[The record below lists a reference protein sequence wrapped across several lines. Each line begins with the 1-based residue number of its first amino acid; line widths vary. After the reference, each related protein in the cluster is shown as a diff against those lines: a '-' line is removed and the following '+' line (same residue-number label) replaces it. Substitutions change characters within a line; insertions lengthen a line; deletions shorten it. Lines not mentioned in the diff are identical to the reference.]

1 MACLL
6 PCADAGNYKEV
17 PMRILVLAIL
27 ATGMI
32 LAGGHAR
39 AQTYDPAF
47 PVCMHLTLWG
57 GPIED
62 CTYFTMAQC
71 AQSASGRAGICN
83 MNPYYAGARASLGR
97 GDRRH
102 RRVN

>member
-1 MACLL
+1 
-6 PCADAGNYKEV
+6 
-17 PMRILVLAIL
+17 MRILALAIL
-27 ATGMI
+27 ASGMI
-32 LAGGHAR
+32 SAGGHAR

-62 CTYFTMAQC
+62 CTYFTLAQC

-83 MNPYYAGARASLGR
+83 MNPFYAGATASSGR
-97 GDRRH
+97 SDRR
-102 RRVN
+102 RRVY